1 LEINIRRLLAVGF
14 SSQNK
19 ALGFGKGPRS
29 LADVSPHKSRKV
41 AGTSVQIYI
50 LRSPRREW

>member
-1 LEINIRRLLAVGF
+1 LEINIRRQLAVGF